1 MNILE
6 KRSGWVKSVQIGE
19 ESSHENQKK
28 PLRFWDK
35 ESVMTEN
42 DEVWNK
48 GEEEEFYEREELE
61 EKTNK

>member
-6 KRSGWVKSVQIGE
+6 KESGWVKSVQIGKE
-19 ESSHENQKK
+19 PSHEKQKK
-28 PLRFWDK
+28 TLRFWDR

-42 DEVWNK
+42 DEIWNK
-48 GEEEEFYEREELE
+48 GDEKEFYEREALE